1 VVKNLRRRRGD
12 RGMTMMEVMMAIIVA
27 TIGLLGSL
35 AMMSLLYR
43 TSTYSRN
50 LSEAMALVQ
59 QKLESEVSRGAI
71 TLTSPAN
78 GTLPLETVDGLGNA
92 SASGLYTRTTTWGPS
107 TDNKRRNIKVQVTF
121 QDNAGIQHTVLAER
135 ERNIP

>member
-1 VVKNLRRRRGD
+1 MTTLRRRRRE

-35 AMMSLLYR
+35 AMMSLLFR

-59 QKLESEVSRGAI
+59 QKLELEVSRGPI
-71 TLTSPAN
+71 TLTTPPDGSTA
-78 GTLPLETVDGLGNA
+78 EAMMDGLGNTA
-92 SASGLYTRTTTWGPS
+92 GTPALYTRTTIWSPS
-107 TDNKRRNIKVQVTF
+107 TDAKRRKIVVQVMF
-121 QDNAGIQHTVLAER
+121 QDNRGIQHTVQAER